1 MQRNQKVLLG
11 ILSFIPLISIIT
23 YLVIMF
29 KFVFNVMANKGQDL
43 AEPTEFLSSFMP
55 ALILVVIGA
64 LLGTFLF
71 IYFLI
76 LAIKDK
82 SSKEND
88 RILWVLLLVLISPLA
103 FPLYWY
109 VRLWTNPN
117 FSTEEN
123 DIGQYSN

>member
-11 ILSFIPLISIIT
+11 TLSFIPLISIIA
-23 YLVIMF
+23 YFVIMF
-29 KFVFNVMANKGQDL
+29 KFVFGVMANQEHGL
-43 AEPTEFLSSFMP
+43 AEPTELFTAFLP
-55 ALILVVIGA
+55 AIILIVLGALI
-64 LLGTFLF
+64 GTFLF

-82 SSKEND
+82 SSSDND

-109 VRLWTNPN
+109 VRLWTNPK
-117 FSTEEN
+117 FTTEETDLGN
-123 DIGQYSN
+123 YTN

>member
-1 MQRNQKVLLG
+1 MQRNQKILLG

-43 AEPTEFLSSFMP
+43 AEPTEFLSSFLP
-55 ALILVVIGA
+55 AIILVVIGA

-88 RILWVLLLVLISPLA
+88 RILWVLLLVLVSPLA

-117 FSTEEN
+117 FTTEEN
-123 DIGQYSN
+123 DLGNYNN

>member
-11 ILSFIPLISIIT
+11 ILSFIPLISVIA
-23 YLVIMF
+23 YFGIMF
-29 KFVFNVMANKGQDL
+29 KFVFGVMVKQDQGL
-43 AEPTEFLSSFMP
+43 VEPTEFLSTFLP
-55 ALILVVIGA
+55 AIILIVLGALI
-64 LLGTFLF
+64 GTFLF

-82 SSKEND
+82 SSSDND

-109 VRLWTNPN
+109 VRLWTNPK
-117 FSTEEN
+117 FTTEETDLGN
-123 DIGQYSN
+123 YNN

>member
-1 MQRNQKVLLG
+1 MQRNQKILLG

-43 AEPTEFLSSFMP
+43 AEPTEFLSSFLP
-55 ALILVVIGA
+55 AIILVVIGA

-88 RILWVLLLVLISPLA
+88 RILWVLLLVLVSPLA

-123 DIGQYSN
+123 DLGNYNN

>member
-1 MQRNQKVLLG
+1 
-11 ILSFIPLISIIT
+11 
-23 YLVIMF
+23 
-29 KFVFNVMANKGQDL
+29 MANKGQDL
-43 AEPTEFLSSFMP
+43 AEPTEFLSSFLP
-55 ALILVVIGA
+55 AIILVVIGA

-88 RILWVLLLVLISPLA
+88 RILWVLLLVLVSPLA

-123 DIGQYSN
+123 DLGNYNN